1 MTNYH
6 ALGGSKHLA
15 FTVLEIGNL
24 KSRCQLDWLLRRVL
38 GESLVHTSL
47 LDFEDSWQFLAFIHS
62 NLCPTFTWLAS
73 LECPCSPLCVLLC
86 PHFPLI
92 RTSVTLES
100 GPTLLQ
106 YELIL
111 VWLITTTPFPNKVP
125 FWGAEGYGFHI
136 SFRGM
141 QFNP

>member
-47 LDFEDSWQFLAFIHS
+47 LDFEDSWQFLAFIHLQ
-62 NLCPTFTWLAS
+62 NVTPTSAPPSRGWLPS
-73 LECPCSPLCVLLC
+73 SVHVLLSVFLC

-111 VWLITTTPFPNKVP
+111 V
-125 FWGAEGYGFHI
+125 
-136 SFRGM
+136 
-141 QFNP
+141 